1 MFYTGL
7 RIKIITLP
15 YNYSFSDIR
24 VLLCS
29 VSHAQPGPD
38 GHYGISKYFPALI
51 KHQILTKEIT
61 SAIYESMR
69 LNPKG
74 NQLWI
79 FIGRTDAEAKT
90 PKLWPPDTKSWLTGK
105 DPDAGKDWGQED
117 EMVGWH
123 HWLRGHGFEQAP
135 GGREGQGSL
144 AVHGATKSWTWLRD
158 GATTWDSKK
167 DQALSNEDEIKLA
180 IGELDDL
187 SQIPLLFSP

>member
-1 MFYTGL
+1 MFHTGL
-7 RIKIITLP
+7 RIKILTLP
-15 YNYSFSDIR
+15 YNCSFRYIR

-38 GHYGISKYFPALI
+38 GHYGISETFPALI
-51 KHQILTKEIT
+51 KHQILMKEIT

-74 NQLWI
+74 SQLWI
-79 FIGRTDAEAKT
+79 FTGRTVAEAET

-117 EMVGWH
+117 EIVGWH

-135 GGREGQGSL
+135 ADREGQGSL
-144 AVHGATKSWTWLRD
+144 AVHGATKSRTRLRD
-158 GATTWDSKK
+158 GTTTWASK

-180 IGELDDL
+180 TGGRDDL